1 MKKQNGFT
9 LIELLVVI
17 AVIGILASVIMVSLN
32 SARAK
37 ARDARRMADFKQV
50 SLALQFYYDTYGTY
64 PRISPVTTNQWTD
77 NFNAM
82 AQDLVNEGFLPS
94 VPASPSTA
102 QVGGYHYFNY
112 GSGSGVIGGILV
124 TGLETV
130 SATTT
135 GPYGSCRPFDQ
146 NWCSYTLPSSSYC
159 LCHPY

>member
-1 MKKQNGFT
+1 MKKEKGFT

-37 ARDARRMADFKQV
+37 ARDARRIADMKAV
-50 SLALQFYYDTYGTY
+50 STALYFYYDTYGTY
-64 PRISPVTTNQWTD
+64 PRISPLTTNQWSD

-82 AQDLVNEGFLPS
+82 AQDLVNAGFLGS
-94 VPASPSTA
+94 VPVPPSG
-102 QVGGYHYFNY
+102 GGYNYFNY
-112 GSGSGVIGGILV
+112 GSGSGGIGGILH
-124 TGLETV
+124 TTLETV
-130 SATTT
+130 SPTTK

-146 NWCSYTLPSSSYC
+146 NWCSYTLPSSGYC

>member
-1 MKKQNGFT
+1 MKKQHGFT

-17 AVIGILASVIMVSLN
+17 AVIGILASVIMASLN

-37 ARDARRMADFKQV
+37 ARDARRIADFKQV

-82 AQDLVNEGFLPS
+82 AQDLVNAGFLGS
-94 VPASPSTA
+94 VPVPPSTA
-102 QVGGYHYFNY
+102 GVSGYNYFNY
-112 GSGSGVIGGILV
+112 GPGSGGILM

-130 SATTT
+130 APTTVA
-135 GPYGSCRPFDQ
+135 PYGSCRPFDQ
-146 NWCSYTLPSSSYC
+146 NWCSYTLPSSAYC